1 MSWWAQEF
9 LWHIL
14 EVLRAY
20 CNRKTVCAEHLRVE
34 LQKWLVSDNFIFHGF
49 IRWDLEIN
57 ILLWDVLLWYKV
69 RKRNIAC
76 CFKTNDFLVNKY
88 ERDVEGWVVFPGGS
102 DHKLP
107 AMQKTHFR
115 SLGPK
120 GPLEKVMAIHS
131 SVLAWRIPWTK
142 KPGRLQSIAL
152 QRVRTPL
159 SL

>member
-1 MSWWAQEF
+1 M
-9 LWHIL
+9 
-14 EVLRAY
+14 
-20 CNRKTVCAEHLRVE
+20 
-34 LQKWLVSDNFIFHGF
+34 
-49 IRWDLEIN
+49 
-57 ILLWDVLLWYKV
+57 
-69 RKRNIAC
+69 
-76 CFKTNDFLVNKY
+76 
-88 ERDVEGWVVFPGGS
+88 VFPGGS